1 VCLRLQTM
9 LTLRRYEIP
18 VLKVFAEPLLNA
30 VAASSSHYAHAC
42 QLLQL
47 LSLFNPMSPAKVP
60 HTRCDD
66 AAAAAAASGGG
77 GGSGGGDDGDDDCD
91 GNDDDFCCSLLREFI
106 GDGAFDCH

>member
-1 VCLRLQTM
+1 M

-66 AAAAAAASGGG
+66 DAAAAAAASGSGCGG
-77 GGSGGGDDGDDDCD
+77 CVGDDDCD
-91 GNDDDFCCSLLREFI
+91 CDDDDFCCSLLREFI

>member
-1 VCLRLQTM
+1 M

-60 HTRCDD
+60 HTRCDA

-77 GGSGGGDDGDDDCD
+77 GDGGGDHCDGD
-91 GNDDDFCCSLLREFI
+91 DDDFCCSLLREFI

>member
-1 VCLRLQTM
+1 MCLRLQTM

-66 AAAAAAASGGG
+66 AAAAAAVASGGG
-77 GGSGGGDDGDDDCD
+77 GGDGDDECD
-91 GNDDDFCCSLLREFI
+91 GDDDDFCCSLLREFI

>member
-66 AAAAAAASGGG
+66 DAAAAAAASDGGG
-77 GGSGGGDDGDDDCD
+77 GGGDYDD
-91 GNDDDFCCSLLREFI
+91 DDDFCCSLLREFI

>member
-77 GGSGGGDDGDDDCD
+77 GGDGDDECD
-91 GNDDDFCCSLLREFI
+91 GDDDDFCCSLLREFI

>member
-1 VCLRLQTM
+1 M

-77 GGSGGGDDGDDDCD
+77 GGDGDDECD
-91 GNDDDFCCSLLREFI
+91 GDDDDFCCSLLREFI

>member
-1 VCLRLQTM
+1 MCLRLQTM

-66 AAAAAAASGGG
+66 DAAAAAASGGVG
-77 GGSGGGDDGDDDCD
+77 GGDDDCD
-91 GNDDDFCCSLLREFI
+91 CDDDDFCCSLLREFI